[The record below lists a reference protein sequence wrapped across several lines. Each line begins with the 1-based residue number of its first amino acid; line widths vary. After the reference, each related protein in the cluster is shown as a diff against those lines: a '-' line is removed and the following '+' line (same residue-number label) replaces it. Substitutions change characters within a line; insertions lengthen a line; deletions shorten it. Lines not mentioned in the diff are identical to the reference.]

1 MAKSFEDLVKRD
13 FVHLLSYFDPD
24 RHGAITRCARAL
36 GTNRAVVDRW
46 RKYGISQQ
54 FIAKIAEFTAQDEAD
69 VRTAPI
75 RARGSGAGGRP
86 RKKKAAT

>member
-1 MAKSFEDLVKRD
+1 MKQD
-13 FVHLLSYFDPD
+13 FVRLLSYFDPD

-86 RKKKAAT
+86 RKKKAT